1 MIKKIFQDI
10 ATNDKAKKDRLAV
23 EKLLSKLDKDDH
35 EYIVGVDYAPK
46 GSKYRTAVTWVTK
59 DENGIVNVHGA
70 QIINYKSK
78 E

>member
-10 ATNDKAKKDRLAV
+10 AISDKAKKDRLAV
-23 EKLLSKLDKDDH
+23 DKLLSKLDKDDH

-59 DENGIVNVHGA
+59 SDDGIINVHGT
-70 QIINYKSK
+70 QII
-78 E
+78 